1 MEWRSKKEITAL
13 EKSQRLVRLMLLFY
27 LGLLWRK
34 ETTSHPDYDLLHENV
49 AEMRISRELLY
60 LSDV

>member
-1 MEWRSKKEITAL
+1 MEWRSKKEIPAP
-13 EKSQRLVRLMLLFY
+13 VRLMLLFY

-49 AEMRISRELLY
+49 AKMRISRELLY

>member
-1 MEWRSKKEITAL
+1 
-13 EKSQRLVRLMLLFY
+13 MLLFY

>member
-1 MEWRSKKEITAL
+1 
-13 EKSQRLVRLMLLFY
+13 MLLFY

-34 ETTSHPDYDLLHENV
+34 ETTSHPGYDLLHENV